1 MQKKP
6 ISSDEIK
13 KRELDILKYV
23 KSVCEENGL
32 RYYLSYGSLLGAI
45 RHGGFIPWDDDID
58 ISMPR
63 PDYERLILFFK
74 KTKSN
79 RFKGLL
85 PDNRN
90 YPYHFIK
97 VVDLQTY
104 IEEKDIIE
112 YDNKGLWIDI
122 FPLDGCSATGK
133 TLFER
138 LASFFQS
145 CRAAAT
151 YKVPPSKRAGN
162 KAVWIL
168 RKSIGY
174 NIFKKLTIHYSKK
187 LPFENADYVAHVP
200 TSKRYRFPKKLFD
213 DTVDVSFEG
222 ELFKAPHDYDAY
234 LSILYG
240 NYMCLPPIDER
251 VSHNIQAFLK

>member
-63 PDYERLILFFK
+63 PDYERLILLFK
-74 KTKSN
+74 QTKSN

-151 YKVPPSKRAGN
+151 YKVPPSKRAIN

-174 NIFKKLTIHYSKK
+174 SIFKKLTIHYSKK